1 MSGARPALWAQPHS
15 QHCITNGLQ
24 GIATMDCLI
33 IYSRDGEKRFQTLTT
48 RFIPNMKAVEFTVLN
63 AELSAGHQEGL
74 DATGSVRQLIQQLG
88 IEIIDVLP
96 VRKSCVKQGAGMTA
110 PPEQR

>member
-1 MSGARPALWAQPHS
+1 
-15 QHCITNGLQ
+15 
-24 GIATMDCLI
+24 MDCLI

-63 AELSAGHQEGL
+63 AELSADHHMQGL

-96 VRKSCVKQGAGMTA
+96 VRKSPAKPGAGMTA
-110 PPEQR
+110 SPEQR